1 MQRKT
6 AETPDHEPSAT
17 RSAEDEAIN
26 AKLVGIIKANA
37 VRLDSEPATYPRDRK
52 LGYFEAGRAFVGLL
66 GLMVAAYIYSLLVK
80 KEA

>member
-6 AETPDHEPSAT
+6 AETPDNAPSAA

-26 AKLVGIIKANA
+26 AQLVGIIKANT
-37 VRLDSEPATYPRDRK
+37 VRLNPESAPHPHDRQ
-52 LGYFEAGRAFVGLL
+52 LTYFEAARAFIGLL
-66 GLMVAAYIYSLLVK
+66 TLMVAAYIYGLMVK